1 MKITLRRVNEQV
13 HLVGENDEGN
23 TVHIDGAEKIG
34 GEGAGFR
41 PMQLLLAALGSCAT
55 MDLVPI
61 LAKKRQ
67 NLEDLAIEVTGEREG
82 DGVPSPFRSI
92 HLHFRL
98 VGSIDPKQA
107 ERSVE
112 LAVEKYCSVAE
123 TLKPGVEITHSYELV
138 PSDSG
143 KTPEPGST

>member
-1 MKITLRRVNEQV
+1 MKVTLRRLNNAV
-13 HLVGENDEGN
+13 HLLGENSDGN
-23 TVHIDGAEKIG
+23 TIHIDGAEKVG

-67 NLEDLAIEVTGEREG
+67 RLDDLSVEVTGEREG
-82 DGVPSPFRSI
+82 DGVPSPFTSM

-98 VGSIDPKQA
+98 RGEIEAQHA

-123 TLKPGVEITHSYELV
+123 TLKPGVKVTYSYEIAG
-138 PSDSG
+138 P
-143 KTPEPGST
+143 TEETE